1 MTNVTTKIDSNRS
14 EFSPAREGAAIL
26 AVAPVM
32 PANYVDQPTLAARLR
47 RLWADKKP
55 LLRRFD
61 DLQSAVMVE
70 GRHIAL
76 PISEYE
82 PLDTFAKRNRRWKE
96 IAAELGCAA
105 VRNAL
110 ARAGVSPVEVDHFLF
125 TTDTGIATP
134 NIDALVINRL
144 GMNSYIK
151 RTPLFGLGCAGGAGG
166 IARASDYLASSP
178 SQIAVLLSVEL
189 CSLTFQRNDLSVAN
203 LIAAALFG
211 DGAAAVVIGGAARA
225 RQGAPRI
232 VTSSSV
238 FYSDTEDLSGWEIVD
253 DGFKI
258 ILSTKIPEVALQH
271 VAWDV
276 DALLRSAGIRRSQVT
291 HWITHTGGPKVLSA
305 IEAALELPPDALQRS
320 RRILARAGNVSST
333 SILLVLDDL
342 LRSGEAQPGDYGVM
356 VVVGPGF
363 CSELVLLQW

>member
-1 MTNVTTKIDSNRS
+1 MTSVAEMESNGS
-14 EFSPAREGAAIL
+14 GFPPARELPAIL
-26 AVAPVM
+26 AVAPAM

-47 RLWADKKP
+47 QHWADRKP
-55 LLRRFD
+55 LVRRFD
-61 DLQSAVMVE
+61 DLQRAVMVE
-70 GRHIAL
+70 GRHFAL

-82 PLDTFAKRNRRWKE
+82 PLDTFAKRNRKWRE

-105 VRNAL
+105 VKEAL
-110 ARAGVSPVEVDHFLF
+110 EQAGVGPAEVDHFLF
-125 TTDTGIATP
+125 TTDTGISTP

-144 GMNSYIK
+144 GINSRSR

-166 IARASDYLASSP
+166 IARASNYLDSSP
-178 SQIAVLLSVEL
+178 DQIAILLSVEL

-211 DGAAAVVIGGAARA
+211 DGAAAVVIGGAARS

-232 VTSSSV
+232 ICSSSV
-238 FYSDTEDLSGWEIVD
+238 FYSDTEDMSGWEIVD

-258 ILSTKIPEVALQH
+258 ILSTKIPEVTLQH
-271 VAWDV
+271 VARDV
-276 DALLRSAGIRRSQVT
+276 DAMLGSAGVERSQVT
-291 HWITHTGGPKVLSA
+291 HWITHTGGPKVLDA
-305 IEAALELPPDALQRS
+305 IESALELPPHALQRS

-342 LRSGEAQPGDYGVM
+342 LRSGEPQAGDYGVM
-356 VVVGPGF
+356 IVVGPGF

>member
-1 MTNVTTKIDSNRS
+1 MTNVTTMDSNGS

-26 AVAPVM
+26 AVASAM

-47 RLWADKKP
+47 RLWAERKP

-70 GRHIAL
+70 GRHFAL

-82 PLDTFAKRNRRWKE
+82 PLDTFAKRNRRWRE

-105 VRNAL
+105 VRDAL
-110 ARAGVSPVEVDHFLF
+110 EQAGVSPAEVDHFLF
-125 TTDTGIATP
+125 TTDTGISTP

-144 GMNSYIK
+144 GINSRIR
-151 RTPLFGLGCAGGAGG
+151 RTPLFGLGCAGGVGG
-166 IARASDYLASSP
+166 VARASDYLASSP
-178 SQIAVLLSVEL
+178 NQIALFLSVEL

-225 RQGAPRI
+225 RPGAPKI
-232 VTSSSV
+232 LASSSV

-258 ILSTKIPEVALQH
+258 VLSTKIPELALHH
-271 VAWDV
+271 VARDV
-276 DALLRSAGIRRSQVT
+276 DELLGSAGIERSQVT
-291 HWITHTGGPKVLSA
+291 HWITHTGGPKVLNA
-305 IEAALELPPDALQRS
+305 IESARALPPHALQRS

-333 SILLVLDDL
+333 SLLLVLDDL
-342 LRSGEAQPGDYGVM
+342 LRSGEPKPGDYGVM
-356 VVVGPGF
+356 IVVGPGF

>member
-1 MTNVTTKIDSNRS
+1 MNSATKMELNGS
-14 EFSPAREGAAIL
+14 ELSPARDRAAIL
-26 AVAPVM
+26 AVVPAM
-32 PANYVDQPTLAARLR
+32 PANYVDQATLAARLR
-47 RLWADKKP
+47 PLWADRKP

-61 DLQSAVMVE
+61 DLQRAVTVE
-70 GRHIAL
+70 GRHFAL

-82 PLDTFAKRNRRWKE
+82 PLDTFAKRNRRWRE
-96 IAAELGCAA
+96 IAVELGCTA
-105 VRNAL
+105 VRDAL
-110 ARAGVSPVEVDHFLF
+110 QQSGVSAAEVDHFLF
-125 TTDTGIATP
+125 TTDTGISTP
-134 NIDALVINRL
+134 NIEALVINRL
-144 GMNSYIK
+144 GINSRIR

-178 SQIAVLLSVEL
+178 DQIAVLLSVEL

-225 RQGAPRI
+225 RPGAPRI

-238 FYSDTEDLSGWEIVD
+238 FYSDTEDMSGWEIVD

-271 VAWDV
+271 VARDV
-276 DALLRSAGIRRSQVT
+276 QALLGSAGIERSKVA
-291 HWITHTGGPKVLSA
+291 HWITHTGGPKVLDA
-305 IEAALELPPDALQRS
+305 IESALELPRDALQRS

-342 LRSGEAQPGDYGVM
+342 LRSGEPQPGDYGVM
-356 VVVGPGF
+356 IVVGPGF